1 MEMVS
6 EYPQLAAIHARSV
19 FCLLNIGVVAAD
31 HASALAF
38 EVLRGSA
45 PGTSRIPPNQVE
57 ERDK

>member
-19 FCLLNIGVVAAD
+19 FCLLNVGVVAAD

-45 PGTSRIPPNQVE
+45 PGTS
-57 ERDK
+57 